1 MIYNFQSVNFK
12 VDNKLKF
19 FVKNKTKKLEKFY
32 KRILKIRVL
41 FKIENTSSK
50 INKIVEFIVRIPGR
64 EIVVKNTTFSFE
76 KSVNISIKK
85 AERILV
91 KLKKK

>member
-1 MIYNFQSVNFK
+1 
-12 VDNKLKF
+12 
-19 FVKNKTKKLEKFY
+19 
-32 KRILKIRVL
+32 
-41 FKIENTSSK
+41 IENTSSK
-50 INKIVEFIVRIPGR
+50 VNKIVEFIVRIPGR